1 LSDLFTY
8 AKEIDVNIS
17 EDHKEQI
24 IKSIPLLRDK
34 SKSLVDILSK
44 CHFILATQPIDFDEK
59 SLNNLNSVS
68 IGILKQLTPLLS
80 GATWTSEYLEALARE
95 FAESQGIGLGKV
107 GMPLKA
113 ALSGRINSPSAFG
126 MMEILGHDESI
137 ARINN
142 AIKTN

>member
-1 LSDLFTY
+1 M
-8 AKEIDVNIS
+8 
-17 EDHKEQI
+17 
-24 IKSIPLLRDK
+24 
-34 SKSLVDILSK
+34 
-44 CHFILATQPIDFDEK
+44 
-59 SLNNLNSVS
+59 
-68 IGILKQLTPLLS
+68 TPLLS
-80 GATWTSEYLEALARE
+80 GATWSSEYLEALARE